1 MGSAFPS
8 PRATSASDGAEV
20 CIELASNPAYLCSV
34 RSMMGVVCRRIGFS
48 DAATSKVVLAV
59 DEALANV
66 MKHGYERRLDG
77 RIWLRAGRD
86 TCCDGEGIRV
96 VIEDE
101 GRQVDPCNIKSRD
114 LEDIRP
120 GGLGVHIIREI
131 MDDVRYECR
140 DGKGMRLTLFK
151 RLDQGARGPS
161 ATGGC
166 LG

>member
-1 MGSAFPS
+1 MGSAFQS
-8 PRATSASDGAEV
+8 PRATTAPDGERV

-34 RSMMGVVCRRIGFS
+34 RSMMGVVCRRIGFG
-48 DAATSKVVLAV
+48 DAATSRVVLAV

-77 RIWLRAGRD
+77 RIWLRASRE
-86 TCCDGEGIRV
+86 TCDLGEGIRV

-120 GGLGVHIIREI
+120 GGLGVHIIRET

-140 DGKGMRLTLFK
+140 GGKGMRLTLFK
-151 RLDQGARGPS
+151 RLDRGGCSPS
-161 ATGGC
+161 TTGGC